1 MDIFP
6 ELLHAIDNLR
16 AGNVVGIGALLTFAI
31 RLYRTIPNAP
41 WPKPQHNWIV
51 LLCTFVVGF
60 LIALLTGVFG
70 FGLSWGAAVIA
81 GLGVATNAIGI
92 HSATQAIGGAVRNPQ
107 STPVE
112 SPFRKAASI
121 ILPPPRIK

>member
-1 MDIFP
+1 M
-6 ELLHAIDNLR
+6 ELFETLTFAIDNLR

-31 RLYRTIPNAP
+31 RLYRLVPGAP
-41 WPKPQHNWIV
+41 WPKPQHHWIV
-51 LLCTFVVGF
+51 LLCTFVIGF
-60 LIALLTGVFG
+60 VIALFTGVFG
-70 FGLSWGAAVIA
+70 FGLSWGAAIIA

-107 STPVE
+107 ITPVE

-121 ILPPPRIK
+121 VLPPPRIR